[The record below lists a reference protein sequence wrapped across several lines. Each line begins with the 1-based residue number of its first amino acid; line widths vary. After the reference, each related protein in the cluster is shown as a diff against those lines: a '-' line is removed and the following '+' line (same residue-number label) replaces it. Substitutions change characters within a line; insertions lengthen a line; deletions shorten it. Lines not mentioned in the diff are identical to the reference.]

1 MNFEKE
7 SPFLSSNKNFL
18 YNLSENVNLIDYSNN
33 NNNNNNNNIT
43 FSNLSKIR

>member
-18 YNLSENVNLIDYSNN
+18 YNLSENVNLNDYSNN
-33 NNNNNNNNIT
+33 NNNNNIS

>member
-1 MNFEKE
+1 MNFYKE

-18 YNLSENVNLIDYSNN
+18 YNLSENVNLNDYSNN
-33 NNNNNNNNIT
+33 NNNNNIS

>member
-1 MNFEKE
+1 MNFDKE

-18 YNLSENVNLIDYSNN
+18 YNLSENVNLNDYSNN
-33 NNNNNNNNIT
+33 NNNNNIS